1 MTADQFAALS
11 ALMGLRAG
19 PAQDAARLVLVE
31 GLTKAEAARRAG
43 CAPQSADQAVR
54 RCQRAIKLAQQVTIT
69 GAEQS

>member
-1 MTADQFAALS
+1 MTAEQFAALS

-19 PAQDAARLVLVE
+19 PAQTAARLVLVE

-54 RCQRAIKLAQQVTIT
+54 RCQRAIKLAQQAT
-69 GAEQS
+69 Q